1 MKFTPAAAALLL
13 CPAVA
18 FALPSS
24 PRIEERD
31 TVQGFDIS
39 HYQGN
44 VNFQAAY
51 NSGARFVIIKALP
64 SQATEGTSYIDS
76 SFSSHYSGATSAGL
90 IRGGYHF
97 AHPDS
102 SSGATQANYFLA
114 HGGGWSAD
122 GITLPGMLDIEYN
135 PSGATCYGLSQSA
148 MVAWIQDFVNTYHGK
163 TSRYPLIYSTNDWW
177 TTCTG
182 NTAAFHTTCPLVL
195 ARYSS
200 SGPGT
205 IPGGWPYQTIWQNA
219 DTYTYG
225 GDSDIFN
232 GGLTGLKKLA
242 TG

>member
-1 MKFTPAAAALLL
+1 MKSVARIAAFTL
-13 CPAVA
+13 CQAVA
-18 FALPSS
+18 LALPS
-24 PRIEERD
+24 PNLEERA

-39 HYQGN
+39 HYQAN

-51 NSGARFVIIKALP
+51 NSGARFVIIKA
-64 SQATEGTSYIDS
+64 TEGTTYIDS
-76 SFSSHYSGATSAGL
+76 SFSSHYTGATSAGL

-102 SSGATQANYFLA
+102 SSGATQANFFLA
-114 HGGGWSAD
+114 HGGGWSGD

-135 PSGATCYGLSQSA
+135 PNGATCYGLSQAS
-148 MVAWIQDFVNTYHGK
+148 MVNWIQDFVNTYHSK
-163 TSRYPLIYSTNDWW
+163 TTRYPMIYSTNDWW
-177 TTCTG
+177 VTCTG
-182 NTAAFHTTCPLVL
+182 NSAAFHTTCPLVL
-195 ARYSS
+195 ARYSTA
-200 SGPGT
+200 GPGT

-232 GGLTGLKKLA
+232 GGLTGLKNLA

>member
-1 MKFTPAAAALLL
+1 MKLGSTLAALAL
-13 CPAVA
+13 CPAIGLT
-18 FALPSS
+18 LPAE
-24 PRIEERD
+24 PLEKRD

-39 HYQGN
+39 HYQGT
-44 VNFQAAY
+44 VNFKGAY
-51 NSGARFVIIKALP
+51 SSGARFVIIKA
-64 SQATEGTSYIDS
+64 TEGTTYIDS
-76 SFSSHYSGATSAGL
+76 LFSSHYSGATAAGL

-97 AHPDS
+97 AHPSS
-102 SSGATQANYFLA
+102 SSGATQANFFLA

-148 MVAWIQDFVNTYHGK
+148 MVSWIQDFVNTYHSK
-163 TSRYPLIYSTNDWW
+163 TTRYPLIYSTNDWW

-182 NTAAFHTTCPLVL
+182 NTAAFHTTSPLVL

-205 IPGGWPYQTIWQNA
+205 IPGGWPFQTIWQNA
-219 DTYTYG
+219 DSYAYG

-232 GGLTGLKKLA
+232 GGITGLKKLA